1 MKNHEGTTTGDKPQ
15 ELKETERRGRAVQRL
30 RF

>member
-1 MKNHEGTTTGDKPQ
+1 MKNPERTAIGDKPQ
-15 ELKETERRGRAVQRL
+15 ELKETERRGRAIQRS